1 MNKGIIKK
9 PLVFYNA
16 TKDDND
22 FSLIKYDTG
31 NNKIDELLKEID
43 KLKSEN
49 ESLNIENEHLEKLN
63 KSLNEA
69 VKDLQHYKDYYN
81 AVFAN
86 TVYGRP
92 DEKPYFNNLK
102 VLFDLY
108 AFEEDDKL
116 STDALRLKDDLLE
129 LIQYLKTKE
138 NLNEK
143 HT

>member
-16 TKDDND
+16 AKDDND

-63 KSLNEA
+63 KLLNET
-69 VKDLQHYKDYYN
+69 VKDLQHYKHYYN

-86 TVYGRP
+86 TVDGRS

-116 STDALRLKDDLLE
+116 STDALLLKDDLLE

-138 NLNEK
+138 DSNEK